1 LAQARPIPED
11 APVITTTFVSIF
23 STKIIYLVTFSPIVE
38 LYEVTR
44 SKIEGRYQGISQSC
58 ISNL

>member
-1 LAQARPIPED
+1 
-11 APVITTTFVSIF
+11 VITTTFVSIF

-44 SKIEGRYQGISQSC
+44 SKNEGGYKGISQGGFGD
-58 ISNL
+58 L